1 LEKSS
6 QVEAL
11 TLLSAIQLCS
21 LPTWAPHSKPA
32 VRSWEASMLKIENL
46 VTRFGSVVAIDGVS
60 MQAQE
65 SKITTV
71 IGANGAGKSTLL
83 RTISGLEHPSSG
95 SITWKGQSIIGKRPE
110 DIVRLGIAHVPE
122 GHAVISELSVEE
134 NISMGSLF
142 RRRKFKS
149 DITPAI
155 DEMYELFPRLK
166 ERRKQLAGTLSGG
179 ERQMLA
185 ISRALVSRPQLL
197 LLDEPSL
204 GLAPLVVEQIIDSVN
219 ILCRSTGLS
228 VLLVEQNANTALGV
242 ADHGVL
248 LALGKVVA
256 DRPASELKADAK
268 LRAAYLGY

>member
-1 LEKSS
+1 
-6 QVEAL
+6 
-11 TLLSAIQLCS
+11 
-21 LPTWAPHSKPA
+21 
-32 VRSWEASMLKIENL
+32 MLKIENL
-46 VTRFGSVVAIDGVS
+46 VTRFGSVVALDGVS
-60 MQAQE
+60 LAAQE

-83 RTISGLEHPSSG
+83 RTISGLERPASG
-95 SITWKGQSIIGKRPE
+95 SITWQGQSTVGLHPE
-110 DIVRLGIAHVPE
+110 DIVRMGIGHVPE

-134 NISMGSLF
+134 NIAMGSLF
-142 RRRKFKS
+142 RRRKFK
-149 DITPAI
+149 DDVAKAL
-155 DEMYELFPRLK
+155 DEVYELFPRLQ
-166 ERRKQLAGTLSGG
+166 ERRKQMAGTLSGG

-185 ISRALVSRPQLL
+185 ISRALVARPKLL

-219 ILCRSTGLS
+219 ILCRSTGLT

-256 DRPASELKADAK
+256 DRPAAELKADAN